1 MAREQRRIIIMRENL
16 RYVIQYHAH
25 TIRILVRIVAQTAK
39 SASFA
44 CRFSLNIR
52 QFSLTPAKMEMPMS
66 TTWFVGADWLAE
78 HIDDPEI
85 QIIDA
90 RMASPGQEDRNV
102 AQEYLNGHIPG
113 AVFFD
118 IEALSD
124 HTSPLPHML
133 PRPETFAVAM
143 RELGVN
149 QDKHL
154 IVYDEGNLFSAP
166 RAWWMLRTFGVEKV
180 SILGGGLA
188 GWQRDDLL
196 LEEGAVELPEGEFNA
211 AFNPEAVVKVTDV
224 LLASHENT
232 AQIIDARPATRF
244 NAEVDE
250 PRPGL
255 RRGHIPGALN
265 VPWTELVREGELKT
279 TDELDAIFF
288 GRGVSYDKPIIVSCG
303 SGVTAAVVLLALA
316 TLDVTNVKLYDGAW
330 SEWGARADLPVEPVK

>member
-1 MAREQRRIIIMRENL
+1 
-16 RYVIQYHAH
+16 
-25 TIRILVRIVAQTAK
+25 
-39 SASFA
+39 
-44 CRFSLNIR
+44 
-52 QFSLTPAKMEMPMS
+52 MS

-90 RMASPGQEDRNV
+90 RMAPPGQEDRNV
-102 AQEYLNGHIPG
+102 AQEYLHGHIPG

-124 HTSPLPHML
+124 QTSPLPHML

-166 RAWWMLRTFGVEKV
+166 RAWWMLRTFGVERV

-196 LEEGAVELPEGEFNA
+196 LEEGPVELQEGEFNA
-211 AFNPEAVVKVTDV
+211 TFTPEAVVKVTDV
-224 LLASHENT
+224 LLASHEKT
-232 AQIIDARPATRF
+232 AQIIDARPAARF

-250 PRPGL
+250 PRAGL
-255 RRGHIPGALN
+255 RRGHIPDALN

-288 GRGVSYDKPIIVSCG
+288 SRGVSYDKPIIVSCG

-316 TLDVTNVKLYDGAW
+316 TLDVPNVKLYDGAW
-330 SEWGARADLPVEPVK
+330 SEWGARTDLPVEPVK

>member
-1 MAREQRRIIIMRENL
+1 
-16 RYVIQYHAH
+16 
-25 TIRILVRIVAQTAK
+25 
-39 SASFA
+39 
-44 CRFSLNIR
+44 
-52 QFSLTPAKMEMPMS
+52 MS

-90 RMASPGQEDRNV
+90 RMAPPGQEDRNV
-102 AQEYLNGHIPG
+102 AQEYLHGHIPG

-124 HTSPLPHML
+124 QTTPLPHML

-166 RAWWMLRTFGVEKV
+166 RAWWMLRTFGVERV

-196 LEEGAVELPEGEFNA
+196 LEEGPVELPEGEFNA
-211 AFNPEAVVKVTDV
+211 TFTPEAVVKVTDV
-224 LLASHENT
+224 LLASHEKT
-232 AQIIDARPATRF
+232 AQIIDARPAARF
-244 NAEVDE
+244 NAEIDE
-250 PRPGL
+250 PRAGL

-288 GRGVSYDKPIIVSCG
+288 SRGVSYDNPIIVSCG

-316 TLDVTNVKLYDGAW
+316 TLDVPNVKLYDGAW
-330 SEWGARADLPVEPVK
+330 SEWGARTDLPVEPVK

>member
-1 MAREQRRIIIMRENL
+1 
-16 RYVIQYHAH
+16 
-25 TIRILVRIVAQTAK
+25 
-39 SASFA
+39 
-44 CRFSLNIR
+44 
-52 QFSLTPAKMEMPMS
+52 MS

-188 GWQRDDLL
+188 GWLRDDLL

-232 AQIIDARPATRF
+232 AQIIDARPAARF

-265 VPWTELVREGELKT
+265 VPWTERSMPREYVRGELKT

-316 TLDVTNVKLYDGAW
+316 TLDVPNVKLYDGAW

>member
-1 MAREQRRIIIMRENL
+1 
-16 RYVIQYHAH
+16 
-25 TIRILVRIVAQTAK
+25 
-39 SASFA
+39 
-44 CRFSLNIR
+44 
-52 QFSLTPAKMEMPMS
+52 MS

-232 AQIIDARPATRF
+232 AQIIDARPAARF

-265 VPWTELVREGELKT
+265 VPWTELVREAELKT

-316 TLDVTNVKLYDGAW
+316 TLDVPNVKLYDGAW

>member
-1 MAREQRRIIIMRENL
+1 
-16 RYVIQYHAH
+16 
-25 TIRILVRIVAQTAK
+25 
-39 SASFA
+39 
-44 CRFSLNIR
+44 
-52 QFSLTPAKMEMPMS
+52 MS

-85 QIIDA
+85 QIIDT
-90 RMASPGQEDRNV
+90 RMAPPGQEDRNV
-102 AQEYLNGHIPG
+102 AQEYLHGHIPG

-124 HTSPLPHML
+124 QTSPLPHML

-166 RAWWMLRTFGVEKV
+166 RAWWMLRTFGVERV

-196 LEEGAVELPEGEFNA
+196 LEEGPMELQEGEFNA
-211 AFNPEAVVKVTDV
+211 TFTPEAVVKVTDV
-224 LLASHENT
+224 LLASHEKT
-232 AQIIDARPATRF
+232 AQIIDARPAARF

-250 PRPGL
+250 PRAGL

-288 GRGVSYDKPIIVSCG
+288 SRGVSYDKPIIVSCG

-316 TLDVTNVKLYDGAW
+316 TLDVPNVKLYDGAW
-330 SEWGARADLPVEPVK
+330 SEWGARTDLPVEPVK

>member
-1 MAREQRRIIIMRENL
+1 
-16 RYVIQYHAH
+16 
-25 TIRILVRIVAQTAK
+25 
-39 SASFA
+39 
-44 CRFSLNIR
+44 
-52 QFSLTPAKMEMPMS
+52 MS

-133 PRPETFAVAM
+133 PRPETFAVVM

-232 AQIIDARPATRF
+232 AQIIDARPAARF

-316 TLDVTNVKLYDGAW
+316 TLDVPNVKLYDGAW

>member
-1 MAREQRRIIIMRENL
+1 
-16 RYVIQYHAH
+16 
-25 TIRILVRIVAQTAK
+25 
-39 SASFA
+39 
-44 CRFSLNIR
+44 
-52 QFSLTPAKMEMPMS
+52 MS

-90 RMASPGQEDRNV
+90 RMAPPGQEDRNV
-102 AQEYLNGHIPG
+102 AQEYLHGHIPG

-124 HTSPLPHML
+124 QTSPLPHML

-166 RAWWMLRTFGVEKV
+166 RAWWMLHTFGVERV

-196 LEEGAVELPEGEFNA
+196 LEEGPEELQEGEFNA
-211 AFNPEAVVKVTDV
+211 TFTPEAVVKVTDV
-224 LLASHENT
+224 LLASHEKT
-232 AQIIDARPATRF
+232 AQIIDARPAARF
-244 NAEVDE
+244 NAEIDE
-250 PRPGL
+250 PRAGL

-288 GRGVSYDKPIIVSCG
+288 SRGVSYDKPIIVSCG

-316 TLDVTNVKLYDGAW
+316 TLDVPNVKLYDGAW
-330 SEWGARADLPVEPVK
+330 SEWGARTDLPVEPVK